1 MARGKVAKLQD
12 KSARQR
18 KDPRQQVAIAGT
30 CALGDRP
37 EEAVL
42 VTDLAVNGCRV
53 RSNAVGVSRSE
64 TVVLHVGDVGP
75 IAGSLKWTK
84 GGALGVAFDEP
95 LEQAEVERLS
105 AAAASA
111 GPDSPRARSPIVAN
125 NSSAETIH

>member
-12 KSARQR
+12 KSARSR
-18 KDPRQQVAIAGT
+18 KDARQQVAIAGT

-42 VTDLAVNGCRV
+42 VTDLAVNGCRL

-64 TVVLHVGDVGP
+64 AVVLHVGDVGP

-84 GGALGVAFDEP
+84 GGALGVSFDEP
-95 LEQAEVERLS
+95 LDEAVVERLS
-105 AAAASA
+105 DAAAALP
-111 GPDSPRARSPIVAN
+111 GDSPRTRAPIVAA
-125 NSSAETIH
+125 NSSIGTIH